1 MKYAQSKS
9 NQVFL
14 FEKFSV
20 QEEKK
25 REDQESSFEPRS
37 NFLTFEVFSGK
48 KLIFEKAAFK
58 G

>member
-1 MKYAQSKS
+1 MLKV
-9 NQVFL
+9 NQIKFL

-20 QEEKK
+20 QEKK